1 MGTSVTP
8 SPTQGAD
15 PQGVPNLPRI
25 LSPDEFNQARMLS
38 PTQLSQAKFPV
49 LPPPYVPKDAVKTLD
64 PNTPTDKGTQLP
76 GLAGILMRQ
85 VVSPLAAHPVL
96 AAGITAAQLTPLAPA
111 VDYTMMGMMGK
122 DILDYSAQ
130 KAAEQTLPPDIKA
143 QAEKDPDRISGEQAG
158 VEAAMMGLVPAIKG
172 AAKGVG
178 KVADAALN
186 KVTEGTR
193 AKVAGHV
200 DAISDAFNKMF
211 APASRTPE
219 SKGMADI
226 MRATTGEQA
235 AAYEQASFQLD
246 QFRRAINPLPDADKL
261 GFIDAVE
268 GGKAQASP
276 EFQKAADTMR
286 KISDETWNHI
296 VTLRPD
302 AADSYIQDYFPHR
315 WKDPEMAKVVFG
327 ADKAPVPTAET
338 GPDIPRPRTASG
350 RLKNLGSATTEELA
364 NEYALAKSGD
374 PRIEPEVGPPK
385 AGGPDRVFHGTSSAF
400 DQFDGSKS
408 DPNALYGPGH
418 YFTENPRIAS
428 SYTKKG
434 GGVAPNVKVASIDIK
449 KPFNADA
456 EIGDAENYERVSD
469 SPAIKRIF
477 ASAEKLAPNHDWDY
491 GKELL
496 DERGG
501 DHNVIGQDVYRV
513 LSKMVDGDGI
523 EAKRAKANEILKDAG
538 YDGITHIGGQ
548 RKSDPHRVW
557 VAFDKSQIH
566 EGGSALAPTSNAALT
581 GKLETEL
588 TKRGISPRDA
598 LTHGQAAV
606 DAQNAKAGAPT
617 STDDALVKAQ
627 RQTGSKRPMEGSKN
641 FLKSRTIPTTAE
653 GMALGLEP
661 VSTNPVDLFLLDLRN
676 KQKFIMAHETLTQ
689 GKDAGFIKF
698 FPGAL
703 DDGYKPIDD
712 KVATVFGPRHPDTGM
727 NTIAGRYAAPEPVA
741 TIINN
746 YLSPGLRGNPI
757 YDAYKGL
764 GNTLNQAQLGLSA
777 FHLGMTSIDA
787 TVSRA
792 ALGLEYLHTALKT
805 GDPDAAMM
813 GMKKLATAP
822 GAPFAAIAQGL
833 VGDPLNA
840 KFGTNIQLGM
850 GAKVRAAYLNPESA
864 TPEFRALANA
874 MKEAGGRA
882 RMDSFYANSSPEKF
896 MAALHE
902 HDPVGM
908 AKMALPA
915 FFETASKPIMEHIV
929 PLQKMQVFGE
939 MAQKVLGDLPPEATL
954 AERRAALASAWDS
967 VDNRMGQLVYDN
979 LFWNKTF
986 KDLAMGSVR
995 SVGWNIGT
1003 IREVAG
1009 GALDVPKLL
1018 HGELTHSAAYAL
1030 TLPIVV
1036 GMYGATYQYLRTG
1049 KGPEELKDYY
1059 FPKTGEQDADGNDE
1073 RVQLPTYMKDVFA
1086 YTRHPGQTLV
1096 NKLGPLP
1103 EAIAEQYRNQNFF
1116 GDQIRNPDDPL
1127 VKQLTQEAEW
1137 MGKTIEPFAF
1147 TNMGEQAKRSDVG
1160 TASKLGNWFGV
1171 TPAHRED
1178 VRTTAQNDMADMAAK
1193 RGHAELTPE
1202 EQDAAGQRRDILAGL
1217 RGNGNIDVNEA
1228 VNQALQSGGIVPAD
1242 LGKLMKRAG
1251 LTPAQE
1257 RFKSLSTAQALKI
1270 FQEATPKEQGMFAEL
1285 LAKKIESAEKRGSG
1299 L

>member
-64 PNTPTDKGTQLP
+64 PNTPTDKGTQMP

-85 VVSPLAAHPVL
+85 VVSPLAAHPGL
-96 AAGITAAQLTPLAPA
+96 AAGLAAAQVTPVAPA

-143 QAEKDPDRISGEQAG
+143 QAEKDPDRISGEQAA
-158 VEAAMMGLVPAIKG
+158 VEAASMGLVPAMKG
-172 AAKGVG
+172 AAKGIG
-178 KVADAALN
+178 KVADKALQAASAPMRE
-186 KVTEGTR
+186 KVT
-193 AKVAGHV
+193 AHV
-200 DAISDAFNKMF
+200 DAISDAFNKIF

-235 AAYEQASFQLD
+235 MAYEQASFQLD
-246 QFRRAINPLPDADKL
+246 QFRRAIDPLPDADKL
-261 GFIDAVE
+261 GFIDVVE

-286 KISDETWNHI
+286 KIGDETWNHI
-296 VTLRPD
+296 VSLRPD

-364 NEYALAKSGD
+364 NEYALSKGD
-374 PRIEPEVGPPK
+374 L
-385 AGGPDRVFHGTSSAF
+385 D
-400 DQFDGSKS
+400 
-408 DPNALYGPGH
+408 
-418 YFTENPRIAS
+418 
-428 SYTKKG
+428 
-434 GGVAPNVKVASIDIK
+434 
-449 KPFNADA
+449 
-456 EIGDAENYERVSD
+456 
-469 SPAIKRIF
+469 
-477 ASAEKLAPNHDWDY
+477 LAP
-491 GKELL
+491 KLEAELTQ
-496 DERGG
+496 RGLAP
-501 DHNVIGQDVYRV
+501 DD
-513 LSKMVDGDGI
+513 
-523 EAKRAKANEILKDAG
+523 
-538 YDGITHIGGQ
+538 
-548 RKSDPHRVW
+548 
-557 VAFDKSQIH
+557 
-566 EGGSALAPTSNAALT
+566 ALA
-581 GKLETEL
+581 
-588 TKRGISPRDA
+588 
-598 LTHGQAAV
+598 HGQAAV
-606 DAQNAKAGAPT
+606 DAQNAKVGAPT

-641 FLKSRTIPTTAE
+641 FLKQRTIPTTAD
-653 GMALGLEP
+653 GIALGLEP

-698 FPGAL
+698 FSGAL

-746 YLSPGLRGNPI
+746 YLSPGLRGNAI
-757 YDAYKGL
+757 YDAYRGL

-864 TPEFRALANA
+864 TPEFQALANA

-1018 HGELTHSAAYAL
+1018 HGELTHSAAYAI

-1178 VRTTAQNDMADMAAK
+1178 VRTTAQNDMAAMAVK

-1217 RGNGNIDVNEA
+1217 RRNGNIDFNQA